1 MKSYKVSLE
10 SVDKVKNF
18 VQIIGKFNIDID
30 LRSDRY
36 IIDAKSIMG
45 VFSLDLSK
53 ILNLDVHTD
62 DDVELNK
69 LRDALKDFIVD

>member
-18 VQIIGKFNIDID
+18 VQIIGKCNIDID